1 MKLTREAPWAQQHA
15 DIMGPSNSYF
25 YFGPSRSL
33 GYLAYGNSPPQSMAN
48 ARRQKKETSMSR
60 YFTAQN
66 GKEYKW
72 KIAPQR
78 LECVDNR
85 GTTVA
90 VWETSQLEDEFHARL
105 TLKHSA
111 LAVITEIM
119 TTLTLNRIAHVLNW

>member
-48 ARRQKKETSMSR
+48 ARRQKKETSMYAQLSLRPTTPLTDSIALRSR

-78 LECVDNR
+78 LEVR
-85 GTTVA
+85 LVA
-90 VWETSQLEDEFHARL
+90 LDQA
-105 TLKHSA
+105 
-111 LAVITEIM
+111 
-119 TTLTLNRIAHVLNW
+119 